1 MIGLYEHARQLEIE
15 GSVEFIHN
23 GLLFLIWES
32 ESEDG
37 YVVDVFDPYILYES
51 YDNEVPEPIDGGL
64 CTGGPRDAVEFMI
77 DTKKEAS

>member
-1 MIGLYEHARQLEIE
+1 MKELYELTRKLETE

-32 ESEDG
+32 ESEAG

-51 YDNEVPEPIDGGL
+51 YNDEVPEPLDGGL
-64 CTGGPRDAVEFMI
+64 CTGSARDAIEFML
-77 DTKKEAS
+77 DTKKEQK